1 MNRNTNLQRAAI
13 ALTIF
18 TAVGLTGCLADRW
31 IGVEPG
37 EYVVANRIGT
47 ATISASAGIRTLEI
61 DRDKRLAIF
70 TLVDGSESI
79 VPFVPRDKAA
89 WPSGC
94 PTNINSTRMEV
105 LDLTD
110 KLLTIGSLTLRQ
122 PVLVRDCPPG
132 PMQVLLRD
140 ALVAGV
146 IGGGG
151 AACAHLDRCIF
162 FERRSTDDLH

>member
-1 MNRNTNLQRAAI
+1 M
-13 ALTIF
+13 
-18 TAVGLTGCLADRW
+18 
-31 IGVEPG
+31 
-37 EYVVANRIGT
+37 
-47 ATISASAGIRTLEI
+47 RTLEI

-79 VPFVPRDKAA
+79 VPFVSRDRAA

-94 PTNINSTRMEV
+94 PTNINPTRMEV
-105 LDLTD
+105 LDLAD

-122 PVLVRDCPPG
+122 PVLVRDCPPD

-146 IGGGG
+146 IGGGVG
-151 AACAHLDRCIF
+151 RPALIWIDVSSLRG
-162 FERRSTDDLH
+162 D